1 MTIVDSIVD
10 TIGGRTEAQLAMRFA
25 ELLNLE
31 ARALA
36 EAGAAVIQF
45 DEPCFNVYIDKVKDW
60 GMATLERAAQGV
72 AATKAVHICYGYGTE
87 DVKRWKTANR
97 DWSHYETTLPL
108 LARSSIDQVSVET
121 AASGVDIAV
130 IEALRGKDV
139 LLGVIDVGSE
149 AVETPETRRQRLHA
163 ALRYTDPG
171 HLLRLH
177 GLRHAAAVPQG
188 CRGQAARARSRRG
201 TGQRHALNRASLFK
215 KH

>member
-45 DEPCFNVYIDKVKDW
+45 DEPCFNVYTDKVKDW

-72 AATKAVHICYGYGTE
+72 AATTAVHICYGYGTE

-97 DWSHYETTLPL
+97 DWSHYEVTLPL

-139 LLGVIDVGSE
+139 LLGVIDVGNE
-149 AVETPETRRQRLHA
+149 AIETPETVAQRLHA

-171 HLLRLH
+171 HLYACTDCGMLPLSRTAAEGKLRAL
-177 GLRHAAAVPQG
+177 AAG
-188 CRGQAARARSRRG
+188 AALVNAMR
-201 TGQRHALNRASLFK
+201 
-215 KH
+215 